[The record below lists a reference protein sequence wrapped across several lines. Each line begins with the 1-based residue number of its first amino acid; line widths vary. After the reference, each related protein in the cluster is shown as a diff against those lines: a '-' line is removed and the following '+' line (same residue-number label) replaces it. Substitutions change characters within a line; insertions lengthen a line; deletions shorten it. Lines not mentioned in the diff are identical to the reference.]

1 MKFIFILLLFI
12 PLRTTAQDSTQY
24 KPAEFKEGV
33 YVNPEPIVDIGFTKG
48 LKLLG
53 KLITEDQPWQTPED
67 SIPVKSLRDLEL
79 VEGDSVSSFYKLGHS
94 SVLLKHKGRLIL
106 TDPVF
111 SERASPFQ
119 WIGPRRFHKNPIE
132 ANQLPPI
139 DVVLISHNYY
149 DHLDENTIIQLE
161 EYTPQFV
168 VPMGVKSL
176 LLEWGVKSDRVKECN
191 WWDAFEFDNIK
202 ITSVPTRHF
211 TGRGIFDRF
220 KSLWTGYVIE
230 LDSIK
235 VYFSGD
241 TGYNQGF
248 KLAQKK
254 FGDFDLAFL
263 EAGAYNENWNKVH
276 MLPPET
282 IQAAKDLKTKFIVPI
297 HNGTFDLAF
306 HPWFDPLEQAVF
318 FANKAGIPILTPIFG
333 QKVIIDHQLLELS
346 QNEKSKWWK
355 PLLPKEYL
363 FKPWST
369 PNSK

>member
-1 MKFIFILLLFI
+1 MENNKTHILIVDDDDRIRSLLKEYLIENSYLVSTSENAENAKKKLTVFKFDLIVLDVMMPGKSGLDFIKENKNIIDTPIILL
-12 PLRTTAQDSTQY
+12 TA
-24 KPAEFKEGV
+24 
-33 YVNPEPIVDIGFTKG
+33 KG
-48 LKLLG
+48 K
-53 KLITEDQPWQTPED
+53 TDD
-67 SIPVKSLRDLEL
+67 R
-79 VEGDSVSSFYKLGHS
+79 VEGLEIGADDYLAKPFEPKELT
-94 SVLLKHKGRLIL
+94 LRIQNIL
-106 TDPVF
+106 NKTK
-111 SERASPFQ
+111 
-119 WIGPRRFHKNPIE
+119 KN
-132 ANQLPPI
+132 NQKRI
-139 DVVLISHNYY
+139 V
-149 DHLDENTIIQLE
+149 
-161 EYTPQFV
+161 
-168 VPMGVKSL
+168 
-176 LLEWGVKSDRVKECN
+176 
-191 WWDAFEFDNIK
+191 EFDNIK